1 MSFIQISPP
10 LPDTSG
16 SLKACSNHA
25 DLRPSLWTS
34 IDLLKVIR
42 KDLNLSD
49 RDCTLLNCLAAL
61 ALKRDRAGDLVVF
74 ASNKMLS
81 LKANGMDIRTLRR
94 RLANLIENGIIRRR
108 SSPNGKRYAH
118 QDAAGNV
125 ITAYGLDIS
134 PLLERL
140 HEFRERVALEQERQ
154 AIHKVARDRLS
165 LLRMSFPVDSEE
177 DIILRTALRR
187 RSTTTAQMEYL
198 IELFT
203 AVNDVEAQPNDLDAL
218 ADTAILSATHGQND
232 LHLQS
237 SKQNTNERKKDIAV
251 TKPATPKKPMQKNDK
266 SENLKLRPNL
276 EYHDV
281 MSACPEAMCFAKEEP
296 RSWTDLYAFSR
307 WLAPM
312 IGIKSNLV
320 DQAEQALGK
329 TNLAM
334 TILAIVQMSGSIR
347 NPGAYLRSL
356 FQGPRAE
363 GYCATR
369 YIRSLMRHP

>member
-10 LPDTSG
+10 LPDISG
-16 SLKACSNHA
+16 SQKACSNHA
-25 DLRPSLWTS
+25 DLRPSLWAS

-49 RDCTLLNCLAAL
+49 RDCTVLSSLAAL

-94 RLANLIENGIIRRR
+94 RLANLVENGIIRRR

-125 ITAYGLDIS
+125 IAAYGLDIS

-140 HEFRERVALEQERQ
+140 QEFKERVALEQERQ

-165 LLRMSFPVDSEE
+165 LLRMSFPIDSEE

-187 RSTTTAQMEYL
+187 RSTTTAQMEDL
-198 IELFT
+198 IGLFT
-203 AVNDVEAQPNDLDAL
+203 AVNDVEARPNDLDAL
-218 ADTAILSATHGQND
+218 ANSALLSATHGQNV

-237 SKQNTNERKKDIAV
+237 SKQNAYERKKDITA
-251 TKPATPKKPMQKNDK
+251 TNPATPKKPTQTHDESKYPKM
-266 SENLKLRPNL
+266 RPNL
-276 EYHDV
+276 EYHEV
-281 MSACPEAMCFAKEEP
+281 MNACPDAMSFAQEEP

-312 IGIKSNLV
+312 IGINTNLV

-369 YIRSLMRHP
+369 YLRSLMRHP

>member
-25 DLRPSLWTS
+25 DLRPSLWAS
-34 IDLLKVIR
+34 IDRLKVIR

-118 QDAAGNV
+118 QDATGNV

-198 IELFT
+198 IKLFT
-203 AVNDVEAQPNDLDAL
+203 AVNVVEAQPNDLDAL
-218 ADTAILSATHGQND
+218 AETAILSATHGQND

-237 SKQNTNERKKDIAV
+237 SKHNKYERKKDAEE
-251 TKPATPKKPMQKNDK
+251 
-266 SENLKLRPNL
+266 SENLKLRTNL
-276 EYHDV
+276 ECHEV

-296 RSWTDLYAFSR
+296 RSWSDLYAFSR

-320 DQAEQALGK
+320 DQAEHALGK

>member
-1 MSFIQISPP
+1 
-10 LPDTSG
+10 
-16 SLKACSNHA
+16 
-25 DLRPSLWTS
+25 
-34 IDLLKVIR
+34 
-42 KDLNLSD
+42 
-49 RDCTLLNCLAAL
+49 
-61 ALKRDRAGDLVVF
+61 
-74 ASNKMLS
+74 MLS

-251 TKPATPKKPMQKNDK
+251 TKPATPKKHMKKNDK
-266 SENLKLRPNL
+266 PENLKLRPNL

-296 RSWTDLYAFSR
+296 RNWTDLYAFSR

>member
-1 MSFIQISPP
+1 
-10 LPDTSG
+10 
-16 SLKACSNHA
+16 
-25 DLRPSLWTS
+25 
-34 IDLLKVIR
+34 
-42 KDLNLSD
+42 
-49 RDCTLLNCLAAL
+49 L

-237 SKQNTNERKKDIAV
+237 SKQNTYERKKDIAV

-356 FQGPRAE
+356 FQGPRSE